1 MWVRFIT
8 LAFVCNGL
16 LMTANRMLS
25 EFRQDGRISLYLF
38 VFYGSALIGA
48 LLAAIREKV
57 NLTGQELRS
66 SLFLG
71 FGGGLCGLLNLVF
84 LLGALKSLPGIVVFP
99 AVSGGNPMVVALGAY
114 GIFHERLGV
123 TGVLGVIARCLGI
136 VLLSV

>member
-48 LLAAIREKV
+48 LLTAIREKV

-66 SLFLG
+66 SSIPRPRW
-71 FGGGLCGLLNLVF
+71 
-84 LLGALKSLPGIVVFP
+84 GALRASESCLSAGVSKEPSRDRGFPHSQRRKSH
-99 AVSGGNPMVVALGAY
+99 GGCPWSLWD
-114 GIFHERLGV
+114 IP
-123 TGVLGVIARCLGI
+123 
-136 VLLSV
+136 